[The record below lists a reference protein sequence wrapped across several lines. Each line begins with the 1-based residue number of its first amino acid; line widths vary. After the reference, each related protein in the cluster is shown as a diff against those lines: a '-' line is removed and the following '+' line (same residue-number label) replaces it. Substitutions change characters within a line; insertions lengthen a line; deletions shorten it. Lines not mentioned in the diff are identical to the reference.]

1 MSNPKTNDTPMKTV
15 PFGDECAIQIPEK
28 PIDCSKMGFFD
39 ELEYDCWDL
48 IKKYCERFGIEIKS
62 GDISFDIS
70 KGIQDNI
77 IGQFQRAGVIFS
89 FGEDADET
97 TTLILNKEEKMAVGS
112 LLDKALCSYQD
123 EKTADLLSGI
133 YNRMFPEEAEYVAQ
147 LFADEDELEM

>member
-15 PFGDECAIQIPEK
+15 PFGDECEIQIPEK
-28 PIDCSKMGFFD
+28 SIDCSKMGFFD

-62 GDISFDIS
+62 GDISFDIA
-70 KGIQDNI
+70 KGIQDHI
-77 IGQFQRAGVIFS
+77 IGQFQRDGVVFS

-97 TTLILNKEEKMAVGS
+97 TTLILNKEEKMAVGG

-147 LFADEDELEM
+147 LLADEDELEM

>member
-1 MSNPKTNDTPMKTV
+1 MSNPKTNGTPMKTV

-28 PIDCSKMGFFD
+28 PIDCTKMGFFD

-89 FGEDADET
+89 FGENADET